1 MQADLYEICSN
12 PLGNGT
18 KSQVYKIKEKNHP
31 HSVLIAKIYEKRR
44 RKFYEREKKIL
55 LKISGSN
62 DVEIND
68 YLIHIKNANAN
79 LEPSNQFQADSALLT
94 FDFLIHGN
102 VLDYISLK
110 TLGKPIS
117 ETYTKFLCYKLLLGL
132 KKIHQNNISHNKID
146 IRNVMFDNNFNPII
160 IHFGDAIISDNHQN
174 DFFGLGMILASLL
187 SSKNIIS
194 YKFNKKLNKYFFRF
208 YSTNNHFHE
217 SSCEEAVFWRI
228 LESNKNISIS
238 KNFLNFFHILVSPD
252 KISNIDDL
260 LNNEWLNDVKLN
272 QNEIEINFR
281 EEFKNNYILISQS
294 KKLINKLSN
303 TGNNLNGIID
313 TNEINESISSKSLI
327 DEFA

>member
-1 MQADLYEICSN
+1 M
-12 PLGNGT
+12 
-18 KSQVYKIKEKNHP
+18 
-31 HSVLIAKIYEKRR
+31 
-44 RKFYEREKKIL
+44 
-55 LKISGSN
+55 
-62 DVEIND
+62 
-68 YLIHIKNANAN
+68 
-79 LEPSNQFQADSALLT
+79 
-94 FDFLIHGN
+94 
-102 VLDYISLK
+102 
-110 TLGKPIS
+110 
-117 ETYTKFLCYKLLLGL
+117 LLGL

-146 IRNVMFDNNFNPII
+146 IRNVMFDSNFNPII

-174 DFFGLGMILASLL
+174 DFFGLGMILAGLL

-238 KNFLNFFHILVSPD
+238 KKFLNFFHILVSPD

-303 TGNNLNGIID
+303 TVNNLNGIID
-313 TNEINESISSKSLI
+313 TNEINESISSKSLV
-327 DEFA
+327 DEFPQIKNGFLKIIKNN